1 MKNEKA
7 AQLREKMAEKGAE
20 LTVTDGAKEII
31 LEKGYDVKFGARPL
45 KRALQ
50 SQLEDKLAEEFL
62 SGGIKENMNV
72 RVHAMIDEDN
82 RKKLV
87 FVGNEVEV
95 DETEDDRVL
104 LQ

>member
-1 MKNEKA
+1 MDKTKIKLTAAAKKYIVEKYTN
-7 AQLREKMAEKGAE
+7 LKM
-20 LTVTDGAKEII
+20 
-31 LEKGYDVKFGARPL
+31 GARPL